1 MPLNIVN
8 RDITALKA
16 DAIVCATNRDLIPGS
31 DGVDGA
37 IHEAAGP
44 GLAEECRALGGCE
57 PGQAKATGAY
67 GLQARYVIHTVG
79 PFWRGGGLGEEE
91 ILSSCYRNCLRL
103 AAELGAESVAFPLIS
118 AGNFRYPRDSAMRV
132 AVDTISSFLLS
143 YEGDMDVT
151 LALYKGT
158 ARRTRRR
165 GTTELDR
172 FLRSNLRR
180 PEPELCG
187 TSHDV
192 RFARST
198 ADWADESPSNFR
210 NERRETALGFIKAE
224 KKAEP
229 PEARRETQTPAFA
242 AVMAPQPL
250 FLETV
255 EVDGAMAPGDLER
268 RLRYLDESFSEMVF
282 RIAREKDLTN
292 PQIYKASNLDRKLFS
307 KIQSKGYVPSKKTAL
322 ALAIGLKLDEE
333 QAAELLLKAGY
344 ALSNSNVTDVIVS
357 YFISR
362 GEYDINVINEALYDH
377 DQQCLGSS
385 AA

>member
-16 DAIVCATNRDLIPGS
+16 DAIVCATNRRLIPGS
-31 DGVDGA
+31 NGVDGA
-37 IHEAAGP
+37 IHRAAGP

-91 ILSSCYRNCLRL
+91 LLSSCYRNCLRL

-165 GTTELDR
+165 EATELDR

-180 PEPELCG
+180 PEPCA
-187 TSHDV
+187 SAPDAC
-192 RFARST
+192 FARGTDDLYS
-198 ADWADESPSNFR
+198 DF
-210 NERRETALGFIKAE
+210 L
-224 KKAEP
+224 
-229 PEARRETQTPAFA
+229 PEAKREERKERPKAAGKEERKNREREESFEPRAFSFA
-242 AVMAPQPL
+242 AVTAPQPL
-250 FLETV
+250 FLETAS
-255 EVDGAMAPGDLER
+255 VDGAMAPGDLER
-268 RLRYLDESFSEMVF
+268 RLRYLDESFSEMVL

-307 KIQSKGYVPSKKTAL
+307 KIQSKDYVPSKKTAL